1 MSRMLQPYEPEE
13 SSWALEEWPFTRAL
27 FPSMH
32 HFLPSSGVSIWE
44 EKDEVIVET
53 SLPGIRS
60 GEVELTFERGVLTV
74 RAQKKEE
81 SKDRK
86 YFQKSSS
93 SFLYRLTVPGELD
106 ETAEPQ
112 AKLADGMLVV
122 RFKKHKKATP
132 RKINI
137 QE

>member
-1 MSRMLQPYEPEE
+1 MLQPFEPEE
-13 SSWALEEWPFTRAL
+13 SSWALEEWPFTRSL
-27 FPSMH
+27 FPSMRQ
-32 HFLPSSGVSIWE
+32 FFPTSGLSVWE
-44 EKDEVIVET
+44 EKDEVVVET
-53 SLPGIRS
+53 ALPGIKT

-74 RAQKKEE
+74 HAQKKEEKE

-93 SFLYRLTVPGELD
+93 SFLYRLNVPGELD
-106 ETAEPQ
+106 ETEEPQ
-112 AKLADGMLVV
+112 AKLNDGVLTV
-122 RFKKHKKATP
+122 RFKKHKRATP